1 MKFDTL
7 ALAKA
12 IATIEAIVKNP
23 MIHGALVALLPSFG
37 LSADDIA
44 EMKQHHA
51 DYVKWE
57 AEARARS
64 RP

>member
-1 MKFDTL
+1 MKIDTV

-23 MIHGALVALLPSFG
+23 MVHGTLVALLPSFG
-37 LSADDIA
+37 LSAEDIA
-44 EMKQHHA
+44 EMKRHHA
-51 DYVKWE
+51 EYVKWE
-57 AEARARS
+57 EEARTRS